1 MTTPITDPFQFD
13 ELLTPA
19 QRALRDQV
27 REYMERVVRPA
38 INDYWERG
46 EIALELALGLR
57 DLPIVGGTQRGYG
70 CAELDCLS
78 DGLVKYEICRVDGS
92 ISTLFGVH
100 SGVGDWLDRDAGFG
114 GAEAALAAGDGAYGK
129 AGRVR
134 ADGAGAGIGRGACAD
149 HGSPS
154 RRALR
159 A

>member
-57 DLPIVGGTQRGYG
+57 DLPIVG
-70 CAELDCLS
+70 AE
-78 DGLVKYEICRVDGS
+78 R
-92 ISTLFGVH
+92 
-100 SGVGDWLDRDAGFG
+100 SGAM
-114 GAEAALAAGDGAYGK
+114 AAPNLTA
-129 AGRVR
+129 
-134 ADGAGAGIGRGACAD
+134 
-149 HGSPS
+149 
-154 RRALR
+154 
-159 A
+159 

>member
-46 EIALELALGLR
+46 EIALALALGLR

-78 DGLVKYEICRVDGS
+78 DGLVKYEYAGWTVRSARCSVCIPGWRLARLGCWVRRSRSSAGCRRCRVWNG
-92 ISTLFGVH
+92 
-100 SGVGDWLDRDAGFG
+100 WAR
-114 GAEAALAAGDGAYGK
+114 
-129 AGRVR
+129 
-134 ADGAGAGIGRGACAD
+134 
-149 HGSPS
+149 S
-154 RRALR
+154 R
-159 A
+159 